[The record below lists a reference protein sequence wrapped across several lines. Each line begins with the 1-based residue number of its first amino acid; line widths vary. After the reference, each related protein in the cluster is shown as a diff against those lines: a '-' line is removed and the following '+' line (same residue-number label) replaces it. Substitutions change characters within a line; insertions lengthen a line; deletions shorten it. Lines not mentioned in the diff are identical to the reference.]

1 MVVQNDIL
9 ESNNG
14 VEVRRQAYIGTART
28 ILSLY
33 LRSLVKVSVSPVP
46 VWDIIYDLFSLPG
59 GGVGRVEGE
68 KWISS
73 FFLRAEQLLLF
84 PHVKQTLRGP
94 PDEINPRSQEMD
106 FNLAAI
112 LYLTACYDQVA
123 SRHLLLWPCSERWGC
138 PGKNAV
144 GGPPTLFALALL
156 VLGQVLKNHHHPS
169 NSEPSLWQHHASKF
183 YSSLV
188 LFYSTFGE
196 NSVYYSTFNDPIIKH
211 SAHPY
216 IPYTC
221 RQFPLARGFSAKIN
235 SLSPSHANACPSSLY
250 HTHPATPLS
259 SSHTGFT
266 PLPACPN
273 EAFHPLKGAQAWDV
287 ENSWWLLAASAK
299 QLYDGS
305 GDVFS
310 LYFLFFQSLVSAELK
325 FRKWN
330 STGQG
335 PEQLDITVRL
345 ALLWKDKVITWFPE
359 VPSSLTILW
368 LCWAS
373 LKRSLSVTARCNY
386 KSNEVTKQEHD
397 PLKLKSSFSG
407 IKCFHEWNRWSFI
420 SGVFFTYKYYVA
432 FSVDTAYYFFI

>member
-94 PDEINPRSQEMD
+94 PDEMNPRSQEMD

-112 LYLTACYDQVA
+112 LYLTARYDQVA

-169 NSEPSLWQHHASKF
+169 N
-183 YSSLV
+183 
-188 LFYSTFGE
+188 
-196 NSVYYSTFNDPIIKH
+196 
-211 SAHPY
+211 
-216 IPYTC
+216 
-221 RQFPLARGFSAKIN
+221 
-235 SLSPSHANACPSSLY
+235 
-250 HTHPATPLS
+250 
-259 SSHTGFT
+259 
-266 PLPACPN
+266 
-273 EAFHPLKGAQAWDV
+273 
-287 ENSWWLLAASAK
+287 
-299 QLYDGS
+299 
-305 GDVFS
+305 
-310 LYFLFFQSLVSAELK
+310 
-325 FRKWN
+325 
-330 STGQG
+330 
-335 PEQLDITVRL
+335 
-345 ALLWKDKVITWFPE
+345 
-359 VPSSLTILW
+359 
-368 LCWAS
+368 
-373 LKRSLSVTARCNY
+373 
-386 KSNEVTKQEHD
+386 
-397 PLKLKSSFSG
+397 
-407 IKCFHEWNRWSFI
+407 
-420 SGVFFTYKYYVA
+420 
-432 FSVDTAYYFFI
+432 